1 MGMIG
6 NDDEK
11 KELTPLEQKKRRLR
25 LYYDREEHMLSVDG
39 IQSYG
44 IGSRNVTRYNTDLAN
59 IRAQI
64 KELEKEIKEMVSN
77 KKPRK
82 AVAVVPQDW

>member
-1 MGMIG
+1 MGMTG
-6 NDDEK
+6 NENQGQD
-11 KELTPLEQKKRRLR
+11 LTPLERKKRRLD
-25 LYYDREEHMLSVDG
+25 LYYGREEEMLSSKGV
-39 IQSYG
+39 QSYG

-64 KELEKEIKEMVSN
+64 KELETEIKEMESN
-77 KKPRK
+77 KRPRK